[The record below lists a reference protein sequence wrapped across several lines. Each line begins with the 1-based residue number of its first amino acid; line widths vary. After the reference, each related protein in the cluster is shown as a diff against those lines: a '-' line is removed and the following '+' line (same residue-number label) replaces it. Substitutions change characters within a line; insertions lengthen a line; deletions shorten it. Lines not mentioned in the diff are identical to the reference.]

1 MKLRVSIL
9 FFSCLLFLTTNGQSS
24 ENIKQVQQKILSADS
39 VVLISHVLTK
49 EFAPKIVHDWDKTKK
64 RPIKKEVTH
73 PTYLKN
79 EKINPAIIKQRKV
92 ASKKETIELSQIFK
106 YENTEEINQIKC
118 NWPHHSILIYKN
130 GMFSYIDLCF
140 DCRHINT
147 SKDID
152 LTEGD
157 FTENTWG
164 KLSVFFKKHGLNYKL
179 LKN

>member
-1 MKLRVSIL
+1 MKLWVSIL

-24 ENIKQVQQKILSADS
+24 ENIKQVQQKFLSADS

-64 RPIKKEVTH
+64 WPIKKEVTH

-92 ASKKETIELSQIFK
+92 VSKKEMTELSQILK
-106 YENTEEINQIKC
+106 YENAEEINQIKC
-118 NWPHHSILIYKN
+118 NWPHHSILMYRKN
-130 GMFSYIDLCF
+130 KLSYIDLCF
-140 DCRHINT
+140 ECRHINT
-147 SKDID
+147 SKDIH

-157 FTENTWG
+157 FANAQWE
-164 KLSVFFKKHGLNYKL
+164 KLKLFFKKKGLNYEL
-179 LKN
+179 